1 MSKCRFCNTK
11 LRHTFSDLGFSPPSN
26 SFLNKVDLLIPE
38 KYYPLKVQV
47 CENCYLVQ
55 INEFAKHDEIF
66 NDNYA
71 YFSSFSS
78 SWLKHAKEYTEMM
91 TEKLGLNSSSLVIEI
106 ASNDGYLLQY
116 FNKNN
121 IPVLGI
127 EPTANTA
134 QVAIKKG
141 INTKIDFFGKKLAKE
156 IANDYNADLI
166 LGNNVLAHVPDI
178 NDFVSGLQYVLKP
191 DGIITFEFPHLL
203 ELIKFTQFDT
213 IYHEHYSYLSLL
225 FINKLFEKHN
235 LKVFDVEQLKTHG
248 GSLRIYA
255 KHNDCEL
262 YPQTERSLQILDLEL
277 EYGLDQMETYE
288 KFQVL
293 SESLKD
299 NFIEFLIDAKKNNKK
314 VVGYGAAAKGNT
326 FINFSGIKKD
336 LISYVVDKSDFKQ
349 GKYLPGS
356 HIPVKNEASIKT
368 DKPDFVVIL
377 PWNLKE
383 EIISQ
388 LSYVKDWDGKFVVSI
403 PELMIL

>member
-1 MSKCRFCNTK
+1 MSKCRFCLSN
-11 LRHTFSDLGFSPPSN
+11 LEHVFCDLGFSPPSN
-26 SFLNKVDLLIPE
+26 SFLNKEELLAPE

-47 CENCYLVQ
+47 CEKCYLVQ

-71 YFSSFSS
+71 YFSSYST
-78 SWLKHAKEYTEMM
+78 SWLKHSKEYTEMM
-91 TEKLGLNSSSLVIEI
+91 TKKLDLNSNSLVIEI

-116 FNKNN
+116 FNQNN

-134 QVAIKKG
+134 KVAIKKG
-141 INTKIDFFGKKLAKE
+141 IPTKIDFFGKKLAKE
-156 IANDYNADLI
+156 ISSDYNADLI

-178 NDFVSGLQYVLKP
+178 NDFVSGLKYVLKP
-191 DGIITFEFPHLL
+191 KGVVTFEFPHLL
-203 ELIKFTQFDT
+203 ELIKHTQFDT
-213 IYHEHYSYLSLL
+213 IYHEHYSYLSLI
-225 FINKLFEKHN
+225 FINKLFEKHS
-235 LKVFDVEQLKTHG
+235 LKVFDVEQLNTHG
-248 GSLRIYA
+248 GSLRVYA
-255 KHNDCEL
+255 KHKNCQL
-262 YPQTERSLQILDLEL
+262 HTQSERSLQILDQEL
-277 EYGLDQMETYE
+277 KFGLDQMEIYK

-293 SESLKD
+293 SENLKD
-299 NFIEFLIDAKKNNKK
+299 NFIEFLINAKKNNKK

-356 HIPVKNEASIKT
+356 HIPVKSEEYIKI
-368 DKPDFVVIL
+368 DKSDFVIIL
-377 PWNLKE
+377 PWNLKD

-388 LSYVKDWDGKFVVSI
+388 LSYIKDWGGKFVVAI
-403 PELMIL
+403 PELEVI

>member
-1 MSKCRFCNTK
+1 MSKCRFCDTNLK
-11 LRHTFSDLGFSPPSN
+11 YVFSDLGFSPPSN
-26 SFLNKVDLLIPE
+26 AFLNQQDLLSPE
-38 KYYPLKVQV
+38 KYFPLKVQV

-55 INEFAKHDEIF
+55 INEFAKHNEIF

-78 SWLKHAKEYTEMM
+78 SWLKHSKEYTEMM
-91 TEKLGLNSSSLVIEI
+91 TKKLELNSNSLVIEI

-116 FNKNN
+116 FDQNN

-134 QVAIKKG
+134 KVAIKKG
-141 INTKIDFFGKKLAKE
+141 IPTKIDFFGKKLAKE
-156 IANDYNADLI
+156 IANDYKADLI

-191 DGIITFEFPHLL
+191 NGVVTFEFPHLL
-203 ELIKFTQFDT
+203 ELIKHTQFDT

-225 FINKLFEKHN
+225 FIHKLFEKHN
-235 LKVFDVEQLKTHG
+235 LKVFDVEQLNTHG
-248 GSLRIYA
+248 GSLRVYA
-255 KHNDCEL
+255 KHKNCQIH
-262 YPQTERSLQILDLEL
+262 PQSERSLQILDLEL
-277 EYGLDQMETYE
+277 KYGLEKISTYE
-288 KFQVL
+288 NFQIL
-293 SESLKD
+293 TEELKD
-299 NFIEFLIDAKKNNKK
+299 NFVEFLLNAKKNNKK

-349 GKYLPGS
+349 GKFLPGS
-356 HIPVKNEASIKT
+356 HIPVKNEESIKL

-377 PWNLKE
+377 PWNLKD

-388 LSYVKDWDGKFVVSI
+388 LSYIKEWDAKFVVAI
-403 PELMIL
+403 PELEIL